1 MNNWIH
7 SSDSVFKHNSSDF
20 KGMKF
25 VNRMLQDAGAFYI
38 RRSFGQD
45 RLYWSA
51 VSEYIQYQIMNF
63 QAPIEF
69 FLEGTR
75 SRNGKSLPPKTGNL
89 LHLVLVVN
97 SNKLMPLYLGL
108 LTMALEPY
116 LKGDVPDI
124 KICTISIS
132 YERTLEEN
140 LYAYELLG
148 IPKPRESTSVREII
162 IIFHIM
168 IVINCNYIFYLRDF

>member
-1 MNNWIH
+1 
-7 SSDSVFKHNSSDF
+7 
-20 KGMKF
+20 
-25 VNRMLQDAGAFYI
+25 
-38 RRSFGQD
+38 
-45 RLYWSA
+45 
-51 VSEYIQYQIMNF
+51 
-63 QAPIEF
+63 
-69 FLEGTR
+69 
-75 SRNGKSLPPKTGNL
+75 
-89 LHLVLVVN
+89 
-97 SNKLMPLYLGL
+97 
-108 LTMALEPY
+108 MALEPY

-162 IIFHIM
+162 LIFHIM